1 MSDAGVIRLTRDQ
14 VARLRT
20 GATMVL
26 TGPAV
31 FRIEG
36 LGAVDC
42 VQGLLTCDVVRPGP
56 DSVTYGALLTPKGMI
71 VVDFWALRDGSAFTM
86 IAPREGH
93 AAALD
98 LFRRQLPPR
107 LARMTDR
114 SGEWLALWLLGTGVE
129 TVVRDAALP
138 WPNPGHLVPVP
149 AIPGP
154 VVVARPEGLAPWDAL
169 IIAPRETMG
178 GLTERLAE
186 AGAKRGVTDQL
197 DAARVLAGWPAL
209 GQEIDDRTLPQE
221 VRYDEIGGV
230 SYTKGCYV
238 GQETVAR
245 VHFRGHPNRVLRGLG
260 WEGDAPA
267 DRTILAAEKE
277 VGQLRTVLVVEDRS
291 YGLALLRR
299 EVEPGAE
306 VTVGGQPARVLE
318 LPLAVGE

>member
-1 MSDAGVIRLTRDQ
+1 MSDPRVIRLTRDQ
-14 VARLRT
+14 VDRLRT

-26 TGPAV
+26 TEPAV
-31 FRIEG
+31 FRIDG

-42 VQGLLTCDVVRPGP
+42 IQGLLTCDVVRPGP
-56 DSVTYGALLTPKGMI
+56 DSITYGALLTPKGMI
-71 VVDFWALRDGSAFTM
+71 VVDFWALRDGSGFTLV
-86 IAPREGH
+86 APADGH
-93 AAALD
+93 LAALD

-129 TVVRDAALP
+129 AVMRDAALP
-138 WPNPGHLVPVP
+138 WPHPERLASVP

-154 VVVARPEGLAPWDAL
+154 VVVARPEGQAPWGAL
-169 IIAPRETMG
+169 IIGPRETIG
-178 GLTERLAE
+178 GLAERLAT
-186 AGAKRGVTDQL
+186 AGAERGEADQL
-197 DAARVLAGWPAL
+197 DAVRVLAGWPAL

-245 VHFRGHPNRVLRGLG
+245 VHFRGHPNRVLRGLV
-260 WEGDAPA
+260 WAGDAPA
-267 DRTILAAEKE
+267 DRTIMAGEKE
-277 VGQLRTVLVVEDRS
+277 VGRLRTVLVVEDRG

-299 EVEPGAE
+299 EVEPGSE
-306 VTVGGQPARVLE
+306 VIAGGRPARVLG
-318 LPLAVGE
+318 LPLAPGD